1 MTLQQLHYFVV
12 TANMRSFTRAAEACM
27 VSQPALSHAIRELE
41 QELGCDLF
49 ERCGRC
55 VILTEEGQLCLSEA
69 DEGGDQLARHAL
81 TTVVQRHR
89 HVVDIALV
97 QHGLEPGVAQHRSVL
112 ALGGDDDGGVV
123 PQLFQKHFLAPR
135 VGEALPFQ
143 RRDLG
148 NVLGGHWGQFV
159 VHIVLL

>member
-55 VILTEEGQLCLSEA
+55 VILTLLFPLLSRFLSMAKEL
-69 DEGGDQLARHAL
+69 LA
-81 TTVVQRHR
+81 
-89 HVVDIALV
+89 
-97 QHGLEPGVAQHRSVL
+97 
-112 ALGGDDDGGVV
+112 
-123 PQLFQKHFLAPR
+123 
-135 VGEALPFQ
+135 
-143 RRDLG
+143 
-148 NVLGGHWGQFV
+148 
-159 VHIVLL
+159 